1 MTNKTLGQMDYAG
14 DDHVVPFQV
23 EALDIRGRSV
33 QLGPVLDQIIRRHNY
48 PEPVSR
54 LLSEAIALTVLL
66 GTSLKFDG
74 RLIVQT
80 QTDGPVNLIVAD
92 FSSPDGIRA
101 YARFDEARIAAL
113 GTEEPVA
120 SEELLGAGVLA
131 LTIDQGQHGQ
141 RYQGMVQLEGTGFE
155 DAART
160 YFRQSEQIPSEI
172 RLAVAKL
179 VRSKDG
185 GASEQWRA
193 GGMISQFLP
202 DAPERIHRIELPSG
216 NEEIDALGA
225 EEPDDAWLELVA
237 LMDTIEPSELL
248 DPTVGSERLLYRLF
262 HQRGVR
268 VYDGISLEGRCSCSR
283 DKISQIISGFSAE
296 ELDECT
302 ENGRITVNCEFC
314 SAGYEFDPV
323 EFG

>member
-1 MTNKTLGQMDYAG
+1 MTDKTLGEMDYAG

-23 EALDIRGRSV
+23 EALDVRGRSV
-33 QLGPVLDQIIRRHNY
+33 QLGPVLDQIVRRHDY
-48 PEPVSR
+48 PEPVTR

-101 YARFDEARIAAL
+101 YARYDEDRIAAIQANQIA
-113 GTEEPVA
+113 T
-120 SEELLGAGVLA
+120 SEELLGTGVLA
-131 LTIDQGQHGQ
+131 LTIDQGQHAQ

-172 RLAVAKL
+172 KLAVAKL
-179 VRSKDG
+179 IQSGEDG
-185 GASEQWRA
+185 PSEQWRA

-202 DAPERIHRIELPSG
+202 DAPERIRQIELPSG
-216 NEEIDALGA
+216 NEELDALRM
-225 EEPDDAWLELVA
+225 EEPDDAWRELIA

-283 DKISQIISGFSAE
+283 GKISQIISGFTAE
-296 ELDECT
+296 EINECT

-314 SAGYEFDPV
+314 SAGYEFDPA
-323 EFG
+323 EFD